1 MLRTTQVQLRSHAS
15 RSKDSFMARRPV
27 RPAAKSAPKRASR
40 VKAPARPSS
49 SRARGASAARAGVN
63 VKAGLADSREWLASI
78 DWNARTATLLIMI
91 VIGVF
96 TLAPAL
102 QNWFSYQQKI
112 ADMRTQVEK
121 TREALAQMKTDLKRW
136 DDPVYVRTQARQRL
150 YYVLPGEISY
160 LVMDAGSVNL
170 SDTSGTVGAMLSDK
184 RNNLEISQSIT
195 STKDNWVDEIVGSV
209 VRAGIEQPKTDA
221 SK

>member
-27 RPAAKSAPKRASR
+27 RSAAKPAPKRASR
-40 VKAPARPSS
+40 VKESARPSS
-49 SRARGASAARAGVN
+49 DRARGSGARSGVN
-63 VKAGLADSREWLASI
+63 VKAGLADTREWLSSI
-78 DWNARTATLLIMI
+78 DWNARTATLLVMI

-96 TLAPAL
+96 TLAPSV

-112 ADMRTQVEK
+112 ADMRTQVQQTK
-121 TREALAQMKTDLKRW
+121 DALAQMKTDLKRW

-160 LVMDAGSVNL
+160 LVMDAGTVDL
-170 SDTSGTVGAMLSDK
+170 SDTSGTVGAVLADR
-184 RNNLEISQSIT
+184 RNNLEVSKSIT
-195 STKDNWVDEIVGSV
+195 STKDNWVDEIIGSV
-209 VRAGIEQPKTDA
+209 VRAGIEQPKEDA
-221 SK
+221 TK

>member
-1 MLRTTQVQLRSHAS
+1 
-15 RSKDSFMARRPV
+15 
-27 RPAAKSAPKRASR
+27 
-40 VKAPARPSS
+40 
-49 SRARGASAARAGVN
+49 VN
-63 VKAGLADSREWLASI
+63 VKAGLADTREWLSSI

-91 VIGVF
+91 VVGVF
-96 TLAPAL
+96 TLAPSV

-112 ADMRTQVEK
+112 ADMRTQVQQTK
-121 TREALAQMKTDLKRW
+121 DALAQMKTDLKRW

-170 SDTSGTVGAMLSDK
+170 SDTSGTVGAMLADK
-184 RNNLEISQSIT
+184 RNNLEISKSIT

-209 VRAGIEQPKTDA
+209 VRAGIEQPKENAT
-221 SK
+221 K

>member
-1 MLRTTQVQLRSHAS
+1 MLLTTQVQLRSHAS
-15 RSKDSFMARRPV
+15 RSKDSLMARRPV
-27 RPAAKSAPKRASR
+27 RSAAKPAPKRASR

-49 SRARGASAARAGVN
+49 VRARGSAARSGVN
-63 VKAGLADSREWLASI
+63 VKAGLADTREWLSSI
-78 DWNARTATLLIMI
+78 DWNARTATLLVMI

-96 TLAPAL
+96 TLAPSV

-112 ADMRTQVEK
+112 ADMRTQVQQTK
-121 TREALAQMKTDLKRW
+121 DALAQMKTDLKRW

-170 SDTSGTVGAMLSDK
+170 SDTSGTVGAMLADK
-184 RNNLEISQSIT
+184 RNNLEISKSIT

-209 VRAGIEQPKTDA
+209 VRAGIEQPSADA
-221 SK
+221 TK